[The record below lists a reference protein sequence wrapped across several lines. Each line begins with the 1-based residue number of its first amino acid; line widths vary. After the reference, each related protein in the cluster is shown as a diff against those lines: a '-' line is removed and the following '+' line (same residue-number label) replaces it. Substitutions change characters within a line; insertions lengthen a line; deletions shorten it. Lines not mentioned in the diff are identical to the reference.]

1 MAFRETDIHTLKF
14 NPFDKISK
22 QWMLIT
28 AGDRTKSNTMTASWG
43 GMGIMWNKCVV
54 AIGIRPQ
61 RYTLGFVERND
72 LFTLSFFPEEYRDA
86 LKFCGS
92 RSGRDYDKAK
102 ETGLTPV
109 YLDGTTAFSQAERIL
124 VCKKLYVSEL
134 HPGGFLDKTLDE
146 AYYPNKDHHKLFVA
160 EIVKVLEKA

>member
-1 MAFRETDIHTLKF
+1 MAYKEISPKAVSSNVFTDIG
-14 NPFDKISK
+14 DK
-22 QWMLIT
+22 WMLVT
-28 AGDRTKSNTMTASWG
+28 AGDENGYNTMTASWG

-109 YLDGTTAFSQAERIL
+109 YLDGITAFSQAERIL

-134 HPGGFLDKTLDE
+134 HPDGFLDKTLDE
-146 AYYPNKDHHKLFVA
+146 AYYPNKDYHKLFVA